1 MSTDAGQSCQK
12 ALQFDKSI
20 LAMSDCERGVASQK
34 VNKFLQNVP
43 GKPQVAGP
51 PAQRD
56 FGIQSAVFG
65 VLAATILI
73 QV

>member
-1 MSTDAGQSCQK
+1 MS
-12 ALQFDKSI
+12 ALQGHHAR
-20 LAMSDCERGVASQK
+20 LTGEQLDCMQK
-34 VNKFLQNVP
+34 VNKFLQSVP

-73 QV
+73 QVGAQAYTP